1 MRPPVLRVIGWGVSL
16 TGLTL
21 LCEGEDGAR
30 YECRWTL
37 PPWAVRVI
45 EAAVRG

>member
-1 MRPPVLRVIGWGVSL
+1 MRPPVLRVIGWGVSQ

-37 PPWAVRVI
+37 PQGVARVI
-45 EAAVRG
+45 EAAVKG